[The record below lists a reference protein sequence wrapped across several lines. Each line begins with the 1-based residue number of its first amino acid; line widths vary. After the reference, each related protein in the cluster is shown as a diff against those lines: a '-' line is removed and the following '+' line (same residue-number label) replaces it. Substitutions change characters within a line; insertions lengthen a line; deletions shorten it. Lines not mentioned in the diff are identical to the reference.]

1 VYPGGLHHPAGRT
14 EAITLGEDGSRR
26 PHPDSAEPIQRGN
39 RYEGQEG
46 PRGSRGAARRRLG
59 ARSSGR
65 LLHPQRN
72 IRLIIPRSDFRRPI
86 PGVGDGHCI
95 SSNRWRPVVQL
106 HWDWHALKPQRGL
119 RPVAGQSQELSS
131 LLFGPS
137 PSRPTGGNHERF
149 CDIRRPWTCPPP
161 LMVSGAQPV
170 SQPPRGWSKTMRL
183 SPLK

>member
-1 VYPGGLHHPAGRT
+1 MYPGGLHHPAGRT

-39 RYEGQEG
+39 RYEGQGG

-86 PGVGDGHCI
+86 PEVGDGHCI

-137 PSRPTGGNHERF
+137 PRGPPEAITSVFVIFVDRGHVPLHSWYRERNRSLSH
-149 CDIRRPWTCPPP
+149 RR
-161 LMVSGAQPV
+161 L
-170 SQPPRGWSKTMRL
+170 
-183 SPLK
+183 